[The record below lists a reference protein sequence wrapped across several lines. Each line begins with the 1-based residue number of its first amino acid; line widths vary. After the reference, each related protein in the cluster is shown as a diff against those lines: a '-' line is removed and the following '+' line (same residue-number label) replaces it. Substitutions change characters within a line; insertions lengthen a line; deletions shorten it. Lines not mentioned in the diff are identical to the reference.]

1 MPNHHKCVLE
11 RIWEPFFSTK
21 GVGKGTGLGLSMVHG
36 LAAQLGGGLTVDSAP
51 GHGTRITLWLP
62 ISDMIVVEPAPLA
75 FRVATADG
83 AGTVLLV
90 DDEDLV
96 RQSTADMLADLGYA
110 VVEASSG
117 PEALALVR
125 AGLVPDLLVTD
136 HLMPGMSG
144 AELARELGRQLPDLR
159 SLVISGFAEEDG
171 IDSNMARLNKPFR
184 NDELVASLGNLRAP
198 PTIEPTL
205 P

>member
-1 MPNHHKCVLE
+1 MRRAK
-11 RIWEPFFSTK
+11 STRR
-21 GVGKGTGLGLSMVHG
+21 TAPPTS
-36 LAAQLGGGLTVDSAP
+36 LAPLTQDSAEDP
-51 GHGTRITLWLP
+51 EAILLRADSLAKHGQI
-62 ISDMIVVEPAPLA
+62 
-75 FRVATADG
+75 G
-83 AGTVLLV
+83 
-90 DDEDLV
+90 
-96 RQSTADMLADLGYA
+96 
-110 VVEASSG
+110 
-117 PEALALVR
+117 EALALVR

-198 PTIEPTL
+198 PTIEATL